1 MLSNSEPQVPII
13 VSSYNSLDNCRYE
26 LLRISSSTTIQR
38 TLRNP
43 RILKEVMAMLME
55 IAAANAIFKTLS
67 VALKNGKSLYEL
79 GTQVSDYL
87 GATQEIKSKA
97 GDANSK
103 GSALECFQAQE
114 LLNKQRSELEWHLKK
129 SRLNGWSDFVRYEA
143 EWHRERREE
152 EQEKVNAQIR
162 RNAKLQKD
170 VSLAINVG
178 VCMLLAMGL
187 LFGIAVYYRG

>member
-1 MLSNSEPQVPII
+1 MLI
-13 VSSYNSLDNCRYE
+13 
-26 LLRISSSTTIQR
+26 
-38 TLRNP
+38 
-43 RILKEVMAMLME
+43 E

-67 VALKNGKSLYEL
+67 VALKNGKSIYDMGEKL
-79 GTQVSDYL
+79 TDYFS
-87 GATQEIKSKA
+87 ATHEIKQKA
-97 GDANSK
+97 GDSSSS
-103 GSALECFQAQE
+103 GTALEAFQYQE
-114 LLNKQRSELEWHLKK
+114 QLNRQRAELEYHMKK
-129 SRLNGWSDFVRYEA
+129 SRLQGWSDFVRFEA
-143 EWHRERREE
+143 EWHRQRREE

>member
-1 MLSNSEPQVPII
+1 
-13 VSSYNSLDNCRYE
+13 
-26 LLRISSSTTIQR
+26 
-38 TLRNP
+38 
-43 RILKEVMAMLME
+43 MAMLME

-87 GATQEIKSKA
+87 GATQKVKDKA
-97 GDANSK
+97 GNSESR
-103 GSALECFQAQE
+103 GTALECFQYQE
-114 LLNKQRSELEWHLKK
+114 QLRIQREQLEFHLKK
-129 SRLNGWSDFVRYEA
+129 SRLNGWSDFVKFEA

>member
-1 MLSNSEPQVPII
+1 MLI
-13 VSSYNSLDNCRYE
+13 
-26 LLRISSSTTIQR
+26 
-38 TLRNP
+38 
-43 RILKEVMAMLME
+43 E

-87 GATQEIKSKA
+87 GATQKVKDKA
-97 GDANSK
+97 GNSESR
-103 GSALECFQAQE
+103 GTALECFQYQE
-114 LLNKQRSELEWHLKK
+114 QLRIQREQLEFHLKK
-129 SRLNGWSDFVRYEA
+129 SRLNGWSDFVKFEA